1 MKALFDE
8 AEVRKT
14 LARIIKHGA
23 VFEVRALD
31 AKLSGNHRAGTVS
44 GYFNNPDACV
54 AELRKLTSA
63 KGIYVTLNP
72 VNPALLAPVT
82 NRNRGSLFPNDLRS
96 SLHGNCNGSRRDA
109 VGNDNKLARAQLLV
123 CWHIEMS

>member
-31 AKLSGNHRAGTVS
+31 AKLSTHHRAGTVS
-44 GYFNNPDACV
+44 GYFNNPDDCV
-54 AELRKLTSA
+54 TELRKLTTA

-72 VNPALLAPVT
+72 VNPALLARRA
-82 NRNRGSLFPNDLRS
+82 NRLGYDWVP
-96 SLHGNCNGSRRDA
+96 
-109 VGNDNKLARAQLLV
+109 
-123 CWHIEMS
+123 

>member
-31 AKLSGNHRAGTVS
+31 AKLFGNRRVGTIS
-44 GYFNNPDACV
+44 GYFNNPDACIT
-54 AELRKLTSA
+54 ELLK
-63 KGIYVTLNP
+63 
-72 VNPALLAPVT
+72 
-82 NRNRGSLFPNDLRS
+82 
-96 SLHGNCNGSRRDA
+96 
-109 VGNDNKLARAQLLV
+109 
-123 CWHIEMS
+123 